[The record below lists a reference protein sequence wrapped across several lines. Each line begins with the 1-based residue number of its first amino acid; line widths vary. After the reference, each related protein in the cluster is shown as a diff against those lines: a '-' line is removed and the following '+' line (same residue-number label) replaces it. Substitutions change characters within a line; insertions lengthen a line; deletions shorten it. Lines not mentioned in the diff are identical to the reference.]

1 VQSRPA
7 SSAVAR
13 TSVSIVLP
21 TYNEAGNI
29 VPLAQALL
37 ACAALPTDILVV
49 DDDSPDG
56 TWRLVESLQASEPR
70 VRLLRRIG
78 RRGLTSAI
86 QEGIDGTAG
95 DIVVWM
101 DCDFSM
107 PPEVVPQLAQAVADG
122 GCEMAIG
129 SRFAPGGSA
138 KRDLAGSQ
146 DSVVGVAMSDLLNV
160 VLRTWLG
167 HGIRDYTSGFIACR
181 REVLERIRLSGD
193 YGEYC
198 IDLLYRAVRLGY
210 RVQELPYVCVPR
222 RSGESK
228 TGAHLG
234 QYLRRGSRYVRTALA
249 LPFRWHTGA

>member
-1 VQSRPA
+1 MM
-7 SSAVAR
+7 VAR
-13 TSVSIVLP
+13 EPSAAATSVSIVLP

-29 VPLAQALL
+29 VDLAQALL
-37 ACAALPTDILVV
+37 ACAVLPSDILVV

-56 TWRLVESLQASEPR
+56 TWRLIEALQATEPR
-70 VRLLRRIG
+70 VRLRRRIG

-86 QEGIDGTAG
+86 QEGIDGSAG

-107 PPEVVPQLAQAVADG
+107 PPELVPQLVQMVADG
-122 GCEMAIG
+122 DCDMAMG
-129 SRFAPGGSA
+129 SRYAPGGSA
-138 KRDLAGSQ
+138 KRDLEGSH
-146 DSVVGVAMSDLLNV
+146 DNPLGVAMSDLLNIA
-160 VLRTWLG
+160 LRLWLD

-181 REVLERIRLSGD
+181 REVLERIRLRGD

-210 RVQELPYVCVPR
+210 RVREVPYVCVPR
-222 RSGESK
+222 RTGESK

-234 QYLRRGSRYVRTALA
+234 QYLRRGARYVRTALA
-249 LPFRWHTGA
+249 LPFAWNKAA